1 MIINE
6 IYTVVVCILK
16 SCGLIDWSWA
26 SILTPEIV
34 WLSIYIVGAIF
45 FGIAI
50 HTAVPFEEDHIT
62 HDIKNKDEW
71 RGLD

>member
-16 SCGLIDWSWA
+16 SCGLIDWPWVA
-26 SILTPEIV
+26 ILTPEIV
-34 WLSIYIVGAIF
+34 WFGVYLFCLVF
-45 FGIAI
+45 FAIAI
-50 HTAVPFEEDHIT
+50 RTAQPFEEDHIS
-62 HDIKNKDEW
+62 HKYNNKDEW